1 MRWRAGARSGD
12 VEDRRGESARP
23 RGFGVGP
30 RLGLGGL
37 LLLLVLSVVLKQ
49 DFFTLLESVPGAAG
63 PGTDPAAPARTATPG
78 EEKLVDF
85 VDFVVSDVQDTWT
98 SEFQALGRPYE
109 RAKLVLFTDAVR
121 SGCGFAETAMGPFY
135 CPADNK
141 VYVDLG
147 FYQELR
153 SRFGAPGD
161 FAQAYVIAHEVGH
174 HVQHLLGL
182 EQQLREAQQRSP
194 AEAAP
199 LSVRFELQAD
209 CLAGVW
215 AHSTQQRN
223 LLDAGDVEEGLA
235 AAAAVGDDRIQRQ
248 ATGVVNP
255 ETWTHGSSRQRV
267 RWFRTGFERGR
278 VDVCDT
284 FASAD

>member
-1 MRWRAGARSGD
+1 MRWQAGDRGGD
-12 VEDRRGESARP
+12 VEDRRGESPRP

-63 PGTDPAAPARTATPG
+63 PDAEPAAPARDATPE

-85 VDFVVSDVQDTWT
+85 VGFVVSDVQDTWT

-161 FAQAYVIAHEVGH
+161 FAQAYVIAHELGH

-194 AEAAP
+194 AQTAP

-223 LLDAGDVEEGLA
+223 LLEAGDVEEGLA

-248 ATGVVNP
+248 ATGNFNP

-267 RWFRTGFERGR
+267 QWFRTGFERGR